1 MNSVPTTEAPSR
13 TRRSAGARR
22 SRRAPMSAWI
32 VAGIG
37 TSARSDA
44 ATQRPPCHCS
54 TPSSTRMATSSSR
67 KSGCPSPA
75 SRIRSRTS
83 GVDLLRPE
91 QVVDELRALLAAER
105 GQREVRRV
113 HPPAPP
119 ARPLLR
125 ELGPREADHQ
135 EWHVPGGAGQVR
147 DEVEQRLLRPVDVVE
162 DHDERPVA
170 CHGLE
175 EPADRPE
182 DLVGDR
188 RDPAEAEDRG
198 DLLLDEPG
206 VLDLPDE
213 PGHLGAR
220 LLGLILIADLGG
232 LPDHLGDRPEGE
244 VAAVGEAVAAQDGRA
259 LAHRVEELG
268 DEPRLPDARRSEQ
281 GDHGG
286 RSFPRGPHEHL
297 AKHGQ
302 LLRSPHQRRGEPAAD
317 GSEQRGLDEP
327 EGRLRSVLGAE
338 QEELGGLEA
347 RRPPNEPGRGSAQ
360 EHLADPCRS
369 RELIGL
375 VDRPH
380 GQKALLVLRELDEHL
395 AEGDPDS
402 QVELRPLGGVR
413 SGRPEAELGRGSY
426 GSNGV
431 VLMDPGDS
439 EDGADPSDHHLVHPA
454 AVALDD
460 RQRLLHR

>member
-83 GVDLLRPE
+83 ASISSGPSRLSTSCALSFRPSE
-91 QVVDELRALLAAER
+91 ASARFVAFIRPPPQLARSSASS
-105 GQREVRRV
+105 G
-113 HPPAPP
+113 
-119 ARPLLR
+119 L
-125 ELGPREADHQ
+125 READHQ
-135 EWHVPGGAGQVR
+135 ERHVPGGAGQVR
-147 DEVEQRLLRPVDVVE
+147 DEVEQRLLGPVDVVE
-162 DHDERPVA
+162 DHDERPVV

-206 VLDLPDE
+206 VLDLPDQ

-259 LAHRVEELG
+259 LAHRVQELG
-268 DEPRLPDARRSEQ
+268 DERAS
-281 GDHGG
+281 
-286 RSFPRGPHEHL
+286 S
-297 AKHGQ
+297 
-302 LLRSPHQRRGEPAAD
+302 
-317 GSEQRGLDEP
+317 
-327 EGRLRSVLGAE
+327 
-338 QEELGGLEA
+338 
-347 RRPPNEPGRGSAQ
+347 RRPP
-360 EHLADPCRS
+360 
-369 RELIGL
+369 
-375 VDRPH
+375 
-380 GQKALLVLRELDEHL
+380 
-395 AEGDPDS
+395 
-402 QVELRPLGGVR
+402 VR
-413 SGRPEAELGRGSY
+413 AG
-426 GSNGV
+426 
-431 VLMDPGDS
+431 
-439 EDGADPSDHHLVHPA
+439 
-454 AVALDD
+454 
-460 RQRLLHR
+460 